1 VNIVMPK
8 TETSHMKSAMKIAKL
23 EALTVRIPYKRV
35 ESSSLIDRRGI
46 TDVIIKITADNGLI
60 GWGECTRAADIV
72 GIESAVAAMTPLI
85 LGRDPWDREAMLRDL
100 AIPALWAF
108 QPMTANFAFAGIDM
122 ALWDL
127 CGKACG
133 QPLYRLFGGALR
145 DEVDYFYYMEWGPP
159 EEIERQGR
167 DGIARGYNVFYI
179 KAGVDE
185 RKEEAMLE
193 ALRHAIGPAALIRID
208 INQAWSLPQAIRLLK
223 HWSTRFDIDFAEAP
237 VRIDPVEL
245 MLDLKRQVDV
255 PLCVNEG
262 LWREAD
268 AYRLI
273 KSRCGEYLCFSPYWV
288 GSLSRFM
295 MLVHASHLEGW
306 QVCKH
311 THGEFGLA
319 AAAGQHAMLAA
330 PNACLGH
337 QQTAQLMAD
346 DILTEPLPIAKG
358 PRWGRLELPG
368 LGVNVDE
375 GKLMRYHEDYL
386 KHGAFPTYAGKIA
399 AEHHSRQ

>member
-1 VNIVMPK
+1 
-8 TETSHMKSAMKIAKL
+8 MKIAKL
-23 EALTVRIPYKRV
+23 EAFTARIPYKRI
-35 ESSSLIDRRGI
+35 ESSSVIDRGGV
-46 TDVIIKITADNGLI
+46 TDVVVKITADNGLV
-60 GWGECTRAADIV
+60 GWGECTRAADV
-72 GIESAVAAMTPLI
+72 SGIESAVAAMTPLV
-85 LGRDPWDREAMLRDL
+85 LGRDPWEREAMMRDL

-108 QPMTANFAFAGIDM
+108 QPMTGNFAFAGIDM

-127 CGKACG
+127 CGKECG
-133 QPLYRLFGGALR
+133 QPLFRLFGGALR
-145 DEVDYFYYMEWGPP
+145 NEVDYYYYMEWGSP
-159 EEIERQGR
+159 EEVARQGR
-167 DGIARGYNVFYI
+167 DGITRGYNVFYI
-179 KAGVDE
+179 KIGVDE

-193 ALRHAIGPAALIRID
+193 ALRHAIGPEAAIRID
-208 INQAWSLPQAIRLLK
+208 ANQAWTLPQAIRLLNRW
-223 HWSTRFDIDFAEAP
+223 HARYGIDFAEAP

-273 KSRCGEYLCFSPYWV
+273 KSRCGDYLCFSPYWV
-288 GSLSRFM
+288 GSLGRFM
-295 MLVHASHLEGW
+295 TLIHASHLEGW

-337 QQTAQLMAD
+337 QQTAQIMAD
-346 DILTEPLPIAKG
+346 DILSEPLPIASE
-358 PRWGRLELPG
+358 PRWGRLQGPG
-368 LGVNVDE
+368 LGVTVDE
-375 GKLMRYHEDYL
+375 DKLMHYHEDYL
-386 KHGAFPTYAGKIA
+386 KHGAFPTYKQKVGTA
-399 AEHHSRQ
+399 